1 MQRFSN
7 ESNLQSSKSLWSE
20 VSRLSE
26 VALRTSA
33 KTVLSVYRTAL
44 SPHIG
49 GGCRFEPSCSLYAI
63 EAYEKFDFT
72 TATKLTA
79 SRLSKCHPFGAFGFD
94 PVPTNKEAQK

>member
-1 MQRFSN
+1 MQSFSN
-7 ESNLQSSKSLWSE
+7 ESSLQSSKSLWSE

-26 VALRTSA
+26 VTLKTSA
-33 KTVLSVYRTAL
+33 KTALSIYRAVL

-49 GGCRFEPSCSLYAI
+49 GGCRFEPSCSHYAI

-79 SRLSKCHPFGAFGFD
+79 TRLAKCHPFGQFGFD
-94 PVPTNKEAQK
+94 PVPTNKDAIK